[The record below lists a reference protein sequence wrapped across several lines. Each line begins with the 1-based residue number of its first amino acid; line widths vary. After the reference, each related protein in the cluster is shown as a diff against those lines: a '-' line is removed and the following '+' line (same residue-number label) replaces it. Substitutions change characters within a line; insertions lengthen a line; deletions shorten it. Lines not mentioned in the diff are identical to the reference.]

1 MYCSISIQYLVLYN
15 LCLHVINI
23 NIFFYNHSMYNVSY
37 IRALCTYLITN
48 VIAHDY
54 IYIRYVE
61 TVRTGGV

>member
-1 MYCSISIQYLVLYN
+1 
-15 LCLHVINI
+15 
-23 NIFFYNHSMYNVSY
+23 MYNVSF